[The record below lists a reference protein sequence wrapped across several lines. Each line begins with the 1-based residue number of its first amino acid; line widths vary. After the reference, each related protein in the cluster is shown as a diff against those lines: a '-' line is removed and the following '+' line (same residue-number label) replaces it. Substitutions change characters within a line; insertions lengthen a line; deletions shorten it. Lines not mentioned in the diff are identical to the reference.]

1 MAEAPFFMERGNNVF
16 GKFNVSEY
24 RLLLGVFA
32 LAVPLRRTVQTEQQ
46 VLGSVFIWLK
56 HFMLMCLIVGRFGF
70 CNLKNQQNK

>member
-24 RLLLGVFA
+24 RLLLGVFV
-32 LAVPLRRTVQTEQQ
+32 LVVPLRRTVQTEQQ

-70 CNLKNQQNK
+70 FNLKNQQNK